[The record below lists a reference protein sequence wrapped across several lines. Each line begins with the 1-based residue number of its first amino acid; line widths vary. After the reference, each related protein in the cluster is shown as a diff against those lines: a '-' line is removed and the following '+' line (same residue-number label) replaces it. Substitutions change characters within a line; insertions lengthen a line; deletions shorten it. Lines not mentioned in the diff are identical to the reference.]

1 MYLINPSFLDLAKN
15 KLNIKTS
22 NDENLLKL
30 RDESST
36 RLIDIVWREYP
47 QMKSLTVYEIQ
58 EMGYITLEDIK

>member
-15 KLNIKTS
+15 KLNIKTG
-22 NDENLLKL
+22 NDEKLLEL

-36 RLIDIVWREYP
+36 RLIDIVWCEYP

-58 EMGYITLEDIK
+58 EMGYMTLEDIK

>member
-22 NDENLLKL
+22 NYENLLKL

-58 EMGYITLEDIK
+58 EMGYITLEIIK